1 MKRIKTGLAD
11 LYNRIFRDW
20 KTTLAFFFVVGFTLL
35 MAFEKIQVSDYIELI
50 RLINTIAS
58 FFTEIQ

>member
-1 MKRIKTGLAD
+1 MKRIKSGLTD

-20 KTTLAFFFVVGFTLL
+20 KTVLAFLFVVGFTLL